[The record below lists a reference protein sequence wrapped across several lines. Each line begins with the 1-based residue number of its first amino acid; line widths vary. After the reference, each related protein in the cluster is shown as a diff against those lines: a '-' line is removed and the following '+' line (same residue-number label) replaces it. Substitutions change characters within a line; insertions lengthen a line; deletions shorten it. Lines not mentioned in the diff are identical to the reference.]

1 MCKVNYLLY
10 HKYIFKQYILSKN
23 MPNEIEYLG
32 KKRTYRT
39 PLGFYED
46 GQETGRVHDRII
58 PKFHEI
64 DPKKLVDHDREYI
77 ERLRR
82 DTKRQLRELGPQST
96 RKVRLSLRNTIDF
109 TEALLQSR

>member
-1 MCKVNYLLY
+1 MPEIIS
-10 HKYIFKQYILSKN
+10 YI
-23 MPNEIEYLG
+23 G
-32 KKRTYRT
+32 KERAYQI
-39 PLGFYED
+39 PLGSYED
-46 GQETGRVHDRII
+46 DQETGRVHDRII

-96 RKVRLSLRNTIDF
+96 RRVRLSLRNTIDF